1 MRCGA
6 FYVIIIF
13 MKREKKEPQGYTNKA
28 YHIIVAGVICMIL
41 VAVVTALLFG
51 YLMGT
56 FSKKDEQ
63 DNTIYNSH
71 YVFISDDDDE
81 DFWNSIYDAAC
92 KEANEQNI
100 YIENMAE
107 SLGVRFSNE
116 DIFRIA
122 INSSVDG
129 IIYGGTANER
139 ISALIDEAVNKGIGV
154 VVLQNDI
161 ENSARQSFV
170 GVNNYELGQVY
181 ASQMARFMDL
191 SEYMSPSVKVFINE
205 QTSEGVANVISIAI
219 EDYFQENYPNY
230 GAPEVEFERVDSQD
244 VFSVE
249 EDIRTFFLDTKELP
263 DIILCLNSAYT
274 QCAYQ
279 AIVDYNRV
287 GQTRIIG
294 YFINDAILDAI
305 DKQIIYSTISVDTEQ
320 MGRSSVLSL
329 KEYEELGYTN
339 SYVSVSTKVIGQDEA
354 RELIGEDNEE

>member
-1 MRCGA
+1 MRCGT

-13 MKREKKEPQGYTNKA
+13 MKREKRENQGYTNRA
-28 YHIIVAGVICMIL
+28 YHIMVVGVICMLL

-56 FSKKDEQ
+56 FGKKAVQ
-63 DNTIYNSH
+63 DNTMYSSH
-71 YVFISDDDDE
+71 YVFIADSDDE
-81 DFWNSIYDAAC
+81 DFWDSIYDAAC

-100 YIENMAE
+100 YIENMAD

-116 DIFRIA
+116 DVFRVA

-129 IIYGGTANER
+129 IIYGGTADEK
-139 ISALIDEAVNKGIGV
+139 IVTLIDEAVDKGIGV

-161 ENSARQSFV
+161 ENSARQSFI

-181 ASQMARFMDL
+181 ASQMARFLDL
-191 SEYMSPSVKVFINE
+191 SEYMNPTVKVFVNE
-205 QTSEGVANVISIAI
+205 QTSEGTANVISIAI

-230 GAPEVEFERVDSQD
+230 NAPEIEFERVDSQD

-274 QCAYQ
+274 QCTYQ

-287 GQTRIIG
+287 GETKIIG

-329 KEYEELGYTN
+329 KEFEELGYTN
-339 SYVSVSTKVIGQDEA
+339 SYVSVNTKVIGQDEA
-354 RELIGEDNEE
+354 RELIGEENEK